1 MCCLIYKFLLIL
13 TQKMQISFLKILP
26 ENALKFVSKKMRIC
40 VKNFAQLQC
49 GYFSSKEEMRKITA
63 RIVHFFI
70 ESKVIDETDQE
81 IYEYG
86 LEILSENVMLT
97 VFLLL
102 FGVMIGKGIET
113 CIFLFSFCWLRR
125 FCGGYHAKTK
135 RGCHIATFI
144 TYIVFLLGIV
154 AFYKVVNK
162 YMFAIYFVCLLILI
176 VYAPVQHK
184 NKVLT
189 ESICKKNRIKAIGY
203 TLLFGSIIYI
213 FKFKL
218 PMVSVAVLATLIE
231 VALLMIIGR
240 RENGD

>member
-1 MCCLIYKFLLIL
+1 
-13 TQKMQISFLKILP
+13 
-26 ENALKFVSKKMRIC
+26 
-40 VKNFAQLQC
+40 
-49 GYFSSKEEMRKITA
+49 MRKITA

-86 LEILSENVMLT
+86 LEILSEKVMLT

>member
-1 MCCLIYKFLLIL
+1 
-13 TQKMQISFLKILP
+13 
-26 ENALKFVSKKMRIC
+26 
-40 VKNFAQLQC
+40 
-49 GYFSSKEEMRKITA
+49 MRKITT
-63 RIVHFFI
+63 RIVRFFI

-86 LEILSENVMLT
+86 LEILIENVMLT

-125 FCGGYHAKTK
+125 FCGGYHAKIK

-144 TYIVFLLGIV
+144 AYIVFLLGIV

-189 ESICKKNRIKAIGY
+189 ESICKKIG
-203 TLLFGSIIYI
+203 
-213 FKFKL
+213 
-218 PMVSVAVLATLIE
+218 
-231 VALLMIIGR
+231 
-240 RENGD
+240 

>member
-1 MCCLIYKFLLIL
+1 MRAYK
-13 TQKMQISFLKILP
+13 
-26 ENALKFVSKKMRIC
+26 
-40 VKNFAQLQC
+40 
-49 GYFSSKEEMRKITA
+49 
-63 RIVHFFI
+63 
-70 ESKVIDETDQE
+70 
-81 IYEYG
+81 YG